1 MARTRQRGVGMALRQ
16 QSKRRNFV
24 ASRLEGAAETIGDLN
39 HGDEITG
46 LTCGQ
51 FSMIDILEHM
61 LDQAGGSSDVVVST
75 WTAGIYDVERAEA
88 LAARGKIRSIRWLM
102 DRAMFSKSPQYAG
115 PMIEAFGIEAFRDT
129 NVHAKVTLVASE
141 SKRMVCRASMN
152 LNKNLKTEQFDIS
165 VCDETYAFYLAWAD
179 ALWDAAQPE
188 DDAESVFATV
198 WDQFTALRGHPKVGP
213 WPSLKEFGRTLPKI
227 SELSV
232 RKRVE

>member
-1 MARTRQRGVGMALRQ
+1 MARTKEKGRGMALRQ
-16 QSKRRNFV
+16 RSKRRNFV
-24 ASRLEGAAETIGDLN
+24 ASRLEGAAETIGPLD

-51 FSMIDILEHM
+51 FSMIDILQHM
-61 LDQAGGSSDVVVST
+61 LDEAGGPADVVVST
-75 WTAGIYDVERAEA
+75 WTAGIYDVERAES
-88 LAARGKIRSIRWLM
+88 LAACGKIRSIRWLM

-115 PMIEAFGIEAFRDT
+115 PMIDAFGIDAFRDT

-179 ALWDAAQPE
+179 ALWDAAKPE
-188 DDAESVFATV
+188 AQAESVFAEV
-198 WDQFTALRGHPKVGP
+198 WEKFTALRGHPKSGP
-213 WPSLKEFGRTLPKI
+213 WPSLKEYGRTLPKI
-227 SELSV
+227 SDLSV